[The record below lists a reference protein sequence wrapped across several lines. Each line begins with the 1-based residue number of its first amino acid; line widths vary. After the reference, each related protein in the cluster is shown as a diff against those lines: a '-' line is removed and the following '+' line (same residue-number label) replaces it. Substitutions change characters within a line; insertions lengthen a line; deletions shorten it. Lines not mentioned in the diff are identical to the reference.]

1 MPFKDITGKQEASIK
16 SALRA
21 GQYNL
26 LLGAGFS
33 MDSTNK
39 HGNLPSGETLA
50 AELSIV
56 TGAKSNSLQR
66 LYEIM
71 TPQQV
76 KTHITDRLSCSMPGE
91 TAQLMSS
98 FIWKR
103 VFTWN
108 IDDVLENVYQDGK
121 GHQRAVPKHF
131 NDIYTDPENMEE
143 LFLIHLHGYVGQEDH
158 GYVFSREQYLKQIM
172 KVNPWMM
179 VLTQFMLSEPMI
191 IAGTSLD
198 EVDLDFYLAQ
208 RTNES
213 ARNDRGPSILVASD
227 GPFSRKLCEKHD
239 LLLFNGRSLEFFK
252 YLKTLLPSAP
262 TPSELIPLAT
272 QQLLPPGISQATAM
286 AFNSDFEIVPG
297 SAPKASN
304 SRFMYGHLPTW
315 SDLESNYDITRP
327 IVAEMLLEAEKRITS
342 PLHTNRLMFIGDMA
356 GAGKTTVL
364 KRVAFELAKRGVR
377 TLLCSALS
385 RIGVGTANV
394 LDLIDD
400 PVVIIIDNLAEQA
413 TAVVDLIARLEKPDV
428 LFIGAERAYRG
439 NYLKQVFAGVKHD
452 QFGKLPMSET
462 EARRLIDRYVDA
474 GAIGDHTI
482 LKRKDSFVLE
492 VQKDPIAVVCC
503 RILNDFRPLDRIV
516 DSITKDAG
524 QEALE
529 RYLGAA
535 LAQHCFYGGV
545 RYEILI
551 KAFGARGAHAQFE
564 PSSPLPLDFY
574 DDLKRFVIPENAVLA
589 ESILDRLA
597 ERDPDMML
605 RAFIELAEELG
616 AWVNRKTIKAR
627 APEARL
633 SGRLFDFDAVVGKF
647 LKDNAEAFYDQVR
660 YVWEWNSRYWEQVA
674 LLKLARY
681 QTTANTKQ
689 RMEYLEDA
697 VTHARH
703 AVSVEHHP
711 FPLTT
716 LGKVLLGHMLAPG
729 VNMQTSFDEAFGRL
743 SEAIEIEE
751 RRNRLAAQPY
761 GVIFSGVL
769 SYLSAGGQM
778 DHKQLARLHEI
789 LAKASA
795 KLNGDREMQK
805 QINAVKLALP
815 DLT

>member
-1 MPFKDITGKQEASIK
+1 MPFKDITGKQEDAIK

-33 MDSTNK
+33 MDSTNS
-39 HGNLPSGETLA
+39 HGNLPSGEALA
-50 AELSIV
+50 AELSTV
-56 TGAKSNSLQR
+56 TEAKSNSLQR
-66 LYEIM
+66 LYELM
-71 TPQQV
+71 TPEQV
-76 KTHITDRLSCSMPGE
+76 KTHITVRLSRCIPGK

-108 IDDVLENVYQDGK
+108 VDDVLENVYQDGK

-131 NDIYTDPENMEE
+131 NDIYTDPENMED
-143 LFLIHLHGYVGQEDH
+143 LFLIHLHGYVGQADR

-172 KVNPWMM
+172 KVNPWMT

-208 RTNES
+208 RTSES
-213 ARNDRGPSILVASD
+213 ARSDRGPSILVASD

-239 LLLFNGRSLEFFK
+239 LLLFNGRALEFFE
-252 YLKTLLPSAP
+252 YLKTLLPTAP
-262 TPSELIPLAT
+262 MPSELIPLET
-272 QQLLPPGISQATAM
+272 QKLLPSGISKVTAM
-286 AFNSDFEIVPG
+286 AFNSDFEVVPG
-297 SAPKASN
+297 SAPKAKN

-315 SDLESNYDITRP
+315 SDLESNLDITRP
-327 IVAEMLLEAEKRITS
+327 IIAEMLLEAEKRIAD
-342 PLHTNRLMFIGDMA
+342 PLRTNRVMFIGEVA

-364 KRVAFELAKRGVR
+364 KRLALELAKRGVR

-385 RIGVGTANV
+385 RIGVGTADV
-394 LDLIDD
+394 LDLIND

-439 NYLKQVFAGVKHD
+439 NYLKQVLAGVDHD
-452 QFGKLPMSET
+452 QFGRLPMSGT

-482 LKRKDSFVLE
+482 LKRKDKFVRE
-492 VQKDPIAVVCC
+492 VQNDPIAVVCC

-516 DSITKDAG
+516 DSVTKDAG
-524 QEALE
+524 VDALD

-545 RYEILI
+545 RYEILV
-551 KAFGARGAHAQFE
+551 KAFGAKGVHAQFE
-564 PSSPLPLDFY
+564 PSSPLPLDYY
-574 DDLKRFVIPENAVLA
+574 DNSKRFVIPENGVLA

-597 ERDPDMML
+597 EREPDKML
-605 RAFIELAEELG
+605 RTFVELAEELG
-616 AWVNRKTIKAR
+616 AWVNRETIKAR

-647 LKDNAEAFYDQVR
+647 LKGNAEAFYDQVQD
-660 YVWEWNSRYWEQVA
+660 VWEWNSRYWEQVA
-674 LLKLARY
+674 LLNLARY
-681 QTTANTKQ
+681 QTTADPKQ

-703 AVSVEHHP
+703 AVAVEHHP

-729 VNMQTSFDEAFGRL
+729 VNMRTSFDEAFGRL

-769 SYLSAGGQM
+769 TYLGAGGQM
-778 DHKQLARLHEI
+778 DHKQIIRLREI
-789 LAKASA
+789 VAKASA
-795 KLNGDREMQK
+795 KLSGDREMQQ
-805 QINAVKLALP
+805 QINAVRQVLN
-815 DLT
+815 

>member
-1 MPFKDITGKQEASIK
+1 MPFKDITGKQEAAIK

-39 HGNLPSGETLA
+39 HGNLPSGEALA
-50 AELSIV
+50 AELSTV
-56 TGAKSNSLQR
+56 TEAKSNSLQR
-66 LYEIM
+66 LYELM

-76 KTHITDRLSCSMPGE
+76 KTHITDRLSCSMPGK

-108 IDDVLENVYQDGK
+108 VDDVLENVYQDGK
-121 GHQRAVPKHF
+121 GHQQAVPKHF
-131 NDIYTDPENMEE
+131 NDIYTDPENMED
-143 LFLIHLHGYVGQEDH
+143 LFLIHLHGYVGQADR

-172 KVNPWMM
+172 KVNPWMT

-208 RTNES
+208 RTSES
-213 ARNDRGPSILVASD
+213 ARSDRGPSILVASD

-239 LLLFNGRSLEFFK
+239 LLLFNGRSLEFFE
-252 YLKTLLPSAP
+252 YLKTLLPTAP
-262 TPSELIPLAT
+262 APSELISLET
-272 QQLLPPGISQATAM
+272 QKLLPSRISKATAM
-286 AFNSDFEIVPG
+286 AFNSDFEVVPG
-297 SAPKASN
+297 SAPKARN

-315 SDLESNYDITRP
+315 SDLESNLDITRP
-327 IVAEMLLEAEKRITS
+327 IIAEILLEAEKHLAD
-342 PLHTNRLMFIGDMA
+342 PLNTNRLMLIGEAA
-356 GAGKTTVL
+356 GAGKTTML

-385 RIGVGTANV
+385 RIGVGTADV
-394 LDLIDD
+394 LDTIDD
-400 PVVIIIDNLAEQA
+400 PVVIIVDNLAEQA

-428 LFIGAERAYRG
+428 LFIGAERSYRG
-439 NYLKQVFAGVKHD
+439 NYLKQVLAGVNHD
-452 QFGKLPMSET
+452 QLGRLPMSGT
-462 EARRLIDRYVDA
+462 EVRRLIERYVNA
-474 GAIGDHTI
+474 GAIGDHAI
-482 LKRKDSFVLE
+482 LKQKDKFVRE
-492 VQKDPIAVVCC
+492 VQKDPIALVCC

-516 DSITKDAG
+516 DSVTIDAG
-524 QEALE
+524 TDALD

-545 RYEILI
+545 RYEILV
-551 KAFGARGAHAQFE
+551 KAFGAKGAHAQFE

-574 DDLKRFVIPENAVLA
+574 DDSKRFVIPENGVLA
-589 ESILDRLA
+589 ESILERLA
-597 ERDPDMML
+597 VRSPDEML
-605 RAFIELAEELG
+605 HTFIKLAEELG
-616 AWVNRKTIKAR
+616 AWVNRETIKAR

-633 SGRLFDFDAVVGKF
+633 SGRLLDFDAVVGKF
-647 LKDNAEAFYDQVR
+647 LTGNAEAFYDQVQ

-674 LLKLARY
+674 LLNLARY
-681 QTTANTKQ
+681 QTTADPNQ

-703 AVSVEHHP
+703 AVAVEHHP

-716 LGKVLLGHMLAPG
+716 LGKVLLGHMSAPG
-729 VNMQTSFDEAFGRL
+729 VSMRTSFDEAFGRL

-769 SYLSAGGQM
+769 AYLGAGGQM
-778 DHKQLARLHEI
+778 DHKQLARLREI
-789 LAKASA
+789 LAKASS
-795 KLNGDREMQK
+795 KLSGDREMQQ
-805 QINAVKLALP
+805 QINAVKQVLN
-815 DLT
+815 